1 MKNNFEG
8 TVKTLNDIALLF
20 FKPVN
25 TAKLLKKKERIFE
38 KVERV
43 ANDNKMRSKTLRQIW
58 QLFFEYTSTTKNEI
72 NQNQNNM
79 LINVTQLVQ
88 IAANLTKQIDSSQQ
102 FAYDIS
108 LILNGDTNSN
118 TVHTIQSTL
127 TRVETMKNNF
137 EGTVKT
143 LNDIA

>member
-1 MKNNFEG
+1 MGSNMLWYLECGQLLDSN
-8 TVKTLNDIALLF
+8 IADESC
-20 FKPVN
+20 VDWQ
-25 TAKLLKKKERIFE
+25 E
-38 KVERV
+38 
-43 ANDNKMRSKTLRQIW
+43 QI
-58 QLFFEYTSTTKNEI
+58 I
-72 NQNQNNM
+72 NQNKLMETKENEFKTAMEENKQLLNQINETETQNHLLKEENDKYK
-79 LINVTQLVQ
+79 NEQF
-88 IAANLTKQIDSSQQ
+88 DSSQQ